1 MFIIIRRN
9 FRKTRNRRDLR
20 LKVVF
25 ALVILICHLTADA
38 QKDIDS
44 VWVRQN
50 YHKWER
56 NVRMRDGIEL
66 FTAIYIPNDGKEKH
80 PILIERTP
88 YSCRPYGETN
98 FCSDLWKTYRRLYLK
113 EHYIL
118 VIQDVRGK
126 WMSEG
131 KFENIRPF
139 IANKSGS
146 QTDEASDAYDAIDWL
161 VKNVP
166 DNNNKVGI
174 LGISYPGFYA
184 AMAGLSGHPALKAI
198 SPQAPVTDWFH
209 GDDFHHNGAFFLL
222 DCFRFF
228 SKGFGFPHAKPTN
241 AAVSS
246 SLQIP
251 MNDNYA
257 TFLNIGPLKNFTK
270 LTGDTLDFWKDAMT
284 HPDEDEWWQSRDIR
298 KYAKNIQP
306 ATLIVGGLFD
316 AEDCFG
322 AWNLYKAIEKN
333 GKPEHFNKLVIGPWY
348 HGQWATGDGTHV
360 GHVYFNSNTASWYEE
375 NIEVP
380 FFNYFLKG
388 GGNINGIA
396 KATVFITGKN
406 KWQRFDQ
413 WPPKNTREQQL
424 YFQPNEKLDW
434 QKSDTADGYSEYISD
449 PSRPVPYTDAV
460 HYVRTRDYMTDDQ
473 RFAARRN
480 DVILFATT
488 PLTEDLTVTGTV
500 IANLKASIST
510 TDADFIVK
518 LIDVYPDDFAY
529 PWSPPPN
536 LTHDAGG
543 PYPMGGYQMLVR
555 GDIFRGRY
563 RKSFEK
569 PEPFVPGKIE
579 DVKFPLNDIAHT
591 FLKGHRIMI
600 QVQSSWFPLADRN
613 PQKFVN
619 IYWADAK
626 DFQKSD
632 IHVYHNREFASYVI
646 LPILN
651 TNP

>member
-1 MFIIIRRN
+1 MTTRRP
-9 FRKTRNRRDLR
+9 FFKTHIVSGWRIGAIL
-20 LKVVF
+20 VF
-25 ALVILICHLTADA
+25 LLLGKISKA
-38 QKDIDS
+38 QENIDS
-44 VWVRQN
+44 VWVRNN

-56 NVRMRDGIEL
+56 NIRMRDGVEL
-66 FTAIYIPNDGKEKH
+66 FTAIYIPNDLKEKH

-88 YSCRPYGETN
+88 YSCRPYGEDK
-98 FCSDLWKTYRRLYLK
+98 FCSDLWKTYRLLYLNEK
-113 EHYIL
+113 YIL
-118 VIQDVRGK
+118 VTQDVRGK

-131 KFENIRPF
+131 RYENIRPF
-139 IANKSGS
+139 NPNKSGV

-161 VKNVP
+161 VKYVP
-166 DNNNKVGI
+166 DNNGNVGVF
-174 LGISYPGFYA
+174 GISYPGFYA

-198 SPQAPVTDWFH
+198 SPQAPVTDWYQ

-228 SKGFGFPHAKPTN
+228 SKGFGFPHTKPTPLP
-241 AAVSS
+241 VSS
-246 SLQIP
+246 SLEIP

-284 HPDEDEWWQSRDIR
+284 HPDEDDWWKSRDIR
-298 KYAKNIQP
+298 QYVRDIRP

-316 AEDCFG
+316 AEDCYG
-322 AWNLYKAIEKN
+322 SWNLYKAIEKN
-333 GKPEHFNKLVIGPWY
+333 NTPGHFNKLVIGPWF
-348 HGQWATGDGTHV
+348 HGQWATNDGTHV
-360 GHVYFNSNTASWYEE
+360 GHVYFSSNTATWYQE
-375 NIEVP
+375 NIEIP

-388 GGNINGIA
+388 KGNISQLA
-396 KATVFITGKN
+396 EATVFVSGEN
-406 KWQRFDQ
+406 KWKHFEQ
-413 WPPKNTREQQL
+413 WPPEAVDKQEL
-424 YFQPNEKLDW
+424 YFEPDEKLDW
-434 QKSDTADGYSEYISD
+434 TKPDTANNYCEYVSD
-449 PSRPVPYTDAV
+449 PNRPVPYTDAV

-473 RFAARRN
+473 RFASRRN
-480 DVILFATT
+480 DVILFETG
-488 PLTEDLTVTGTV
+488 PLPEDLTVTGTV

-518 LIDVYPDDFAY
+518 LIDVYPDDFTY

-536 LTHDAGG
+536 MSHDAGG

-563 RKSFEK
+563 RNSFEK
-569 PEPFVPGKIE
+569 PEAFTPGKIE
-579 DVKFPLNDIAHT
+579 NIKFPLNDIAHC

-619 IYWADAK
+619 IYWADK
-626 DFQKSD
+626 SDFQKSVIRVFYD
-632 IHVYHNREFASYVI
+632 QEYASSVI
-646 LPILN
+646 LPVLKN
-651 TNP
+651 SH

>member
-1 MFIIIRRN
+1 MDVLMFP
-9 FRKTRNRRDLR
+9 L
-20 LKVVF
+20 LVCSLF
-25 ALVILICHLTADA
+25 ASA
-38 QKDIDS
+38 QKEIDS
-44 VWVRQN
+44 VWVKKN

-56 NVRMRDGIEL
+56 NIRMRDGTEL
-66 FTAIYIPNDGKEKH
+66 FTAIYIPNDLKEKH
-80 PILIERTP
+80 PVLIERTP
-88 YSCRPYGETN
+88 YSCRPYGESN
-98 FCSDLWKTYRRLYLK
+98 FCSDLWSTSRRLYIK
-113 EHYIL
+113 EKYIL

-131 KFENIRPF
+131 RFENIRPF
-139 IANKSGS
+139 IPDKRGT
-146 QTDEASDAYDAIDWL
+146 QTDEASDAYDAIEWI

-166 DNNNKVGI
+166 DNNGRVGV

-228 SKGFGFPHAKPTN
+228 TKGFGFPHAGPMN
-241 AAVSS
+241 IAATS
-246 SLQIP
+246 SLKIP

-270 LTGDTLDFWKDAMT
+270 LTGDTLDFWKDAME
-284 HPDEDEWWQSRDIR
+284 HPDEDEWWRSRDLR
-298 KYAKNIQP
+298 KYVKDIRP

-322 AWNLYKAIEKN
+322 SWNLYKAIEKE
-333 GKPEHFNKLVIGPWY
+333 GPPGHFNKLVMGPWY
-348 HGQWATGDGTHV
+348 HGQWATTDGTHI
-360 GHVYFNSNTASWYEE
+360 GHIYFQSNTSAWYQE
-375 NIEVP
+375 NIELP

-388 GGNINGIA
+388 HGDINRISE
-396 KATVFITGKN
+396 ATVFVSGEN
-406 KWQRFDQ
+406 KWENFDH
-413 WPPKNTREQQL
+413 WPPQSVKEKEL
-424 YFQPNEKLDW
+424 YFEPNEKLTW
-434 QKSDTADGYSEYISD
+434 TKPELVDGYSVYTSD
-449 PSRPVPYTDAV
+449 PNRPVPYTGGI

-473 RFAARRN
+473 RYASRRN
-480 DVILFATT
+480 DVILFETE
-488 PLTEDLTVTGTV
+488 PLANDITVTGTV

-510 TDADFIVK
+510 TDADFVVK
-518 LIDVYPDDFAY
+518 LIDVFPDNFTY

-536 LTHDAGG
+536 MTHDAGG

-563 RKSFEK
+563 RHSFEK
-569 PEPFVPGKIE
+569 PEPFTPGKIE
-579 DVKFPLNDIAHT
+579 DIRFPLNDIAHC
-591 FLKGHRIMI
+591 FLRGHRIMI

-613 PQKFVN
+613 PQTFVN
-619 IYWADAK
+619 IYWAEAK

-632 IHVYHNREFASYVI
+632 IRVYHNSENASSII
-646 LPILN
+646 LPVLN
-651 TNP
+651 R

>member
-1 MFIIIRRN
+1 MFIITRRHS
-9 FRKTRNRRDLR
+9 RKTRNNQGR
-20 LKVVF
+20 LFVG
-25 ALVILICHLTADA
+25 LTLGLLAFSLFADA
-38 QKDIDS
+38 QKEIDS
-44 VWVRQN
+44 AWVRQN

-56 NVRMRDGIEL
+56 NIRMRDGIEL

-88 YSCRPYGETN
+88 YSCRPYGEAN
-98 FCSDLWKTYRRLYLK
+98 FCSDLWKTYWRLYLK
-113 EHYIL
+113 EKYIL

-131 KFENIRPF
+131 SFENIRPF
-139 IANKSGS
+139 NPDKSGT

-166 DNNNKVGI
+166 DNNGNVGV

-228 SKGFGFPHAKPTN
+228 SKGFGFPHVKPT
-241 AAVSS
+241 AVPASS

-257 TFLNIGPLKNFTK
+257 TFLNIGPLKNFTR

-284 HPDEDEWWQSRDIR
+284 HPDEDAWWRSRDIR
-298 KYAKNIQP
+298 QYVKNIRP

-316 AEDCFG
+316 AEDCYG
-322 AWNLYKAIEKN
+322 SWHLYQAIEKDSQP
-333 GKPEHFNKLVIGPWY
+333 GHFNRLVIGPWY
-348 HGQWATGDGTHV
+348 HGQWATNDGTHV
-360 GHVYFNSNTASWYEE
+360 GHIYFGSNTATWYQE
-375 NIEVP
+375 NIEIP

-388 GGNINGIA
+388 KGNIKEVA
-396 KATVFITGKN
+396 KATVFVTGKD
-406 KWQRFDQ
+406 KWASFDQ
-413 WPPKNTREQQL
+413 WPARQINQQEL
-424 YFQPNEKLDW
+424 YFEPDEKLGW
-434 QKSDTADGYSEYISD
+434 IKPDTTGGYSEYISD
-449 PSRPVPYTDAV
+449 PNRPVPYTDMV

-473 RFAARRN
+473 RFASRRN
-480 DVILFATT
+480 DVILFETA
-488 PLTEDLTVTGTV
+488 PLPEDLTVTGTV
-500 IANLKASIST
+500 IANIKASIST
-510 TDADFIVK
+510 TDADFIIK
-518 LIDVYPDDFAY
+518 LIDVYPEDFAY
-529 PWSPPPN
+529 PWSQPLN
-536 LTHDAGG
+536 MTHDAGG

-563 RKSFEK
+563 RNSFEK
-569 PEPFVPGKIE
+569 PEPFIPGKIE
-579 DVKFPLNDIAHT
+579 DIRFPLNDIAHT

-632 IHVYHNREFASYVI
+632 IRVYHNTADASSVI
-646 LPILN
+646 LPVLN
-651 TNP
+651 GSQ

>member
-1 MFIIIRRN
+1 MFIIIRQRSP
-9 FRKTRNRRDLR
+9 KIHCKSGLGWH
-20 LKVVF
+20 
-25 ALVILICHLTADA
+25 VILVFLFTGGALYTCA
-38 QKDIDS
+38 QKETDS
-44 VWVRQN
+44 SWIKRN

-56 NVRMRDGIEL
+56 NIRMRDGVEL
-66 FTAIYIPNDGKEKH
+66 FTAIYIPNDRKENH

-88 YSCRPYGETN
+88 YSCRPYGEYN
-98 FCSDLWKTYRRLYLK
+98 FCSDLWNTNRRLYAK
-113 EHYIL
+113 ENYIL

-139 IANKSGS
+139 IPDKTGT
-146 QTDEASDAYDAIDWL
+146 QTDEASDAFDAIDWI

-166 DNNNKVGI
+166 DNNGHVGVF
-174 LGISYPGFYA
+174 GISYPGFYA

-198 SPQAPVTDWFH
+198 SPQAPVTDWFR

-228 SKGFGFPHAKPTN
+228 SKGFGFPHAGPTSL
-241 AAVSS
+241 AVSS
-246 SLQIP
+246 SLKIP

-270 LTGDTLDFWKDAMT
+270 LAGDTLDFWKDAMT
-284 HPDEDEWWQSRDIR
+284 HPDEDEWWQQRDIR
-298 KYAKNIQP
+298 NYVKDIRP

-316 AEDCFG
+316 AEDCYG
-322 AWNLYKAIEKN
+322 ALNLYKAIEN
-333 GKPEHFNKLVIGPWY
+333 DGAPAHFNKLVMGPWY
-348 HGQWATGDGTHV
+348 HGQWSEKNAAHV
-360 GHVYFNSNTASWYEE
+360 GHVYFNSNTAAWYQE
-375 NIEVP
+375 NIELP

-388 GGNINGIA
+388 KGDLSQLA
-396 KATVFITGKN
+396 EATVFVTGEN
-406 KWQRFDQ
+406 KWKSFDH
-413 WPPKNTREQQL
+413 WPARDVDIREL
-424 YFQPNEKLDW
+424 YFEPDEKLAW
-434 QKSDTADGYSEYISD
+434 TKPASSNGYAEYNSD
-449 PSRPVPYTDAV
+449 PNRPVPYTGEV

-473 RFAARRN
+473 RFASRRN
-480 DVILFATT
+480 DVVLFETE
-488 PLTEDLTVTGTV
+488 PLQSDLTITGTV

-510 TDADFIVK
+510 TDADFVLK

-529 PWSPPPN
+529 PWSGPPN

-543 PYPMGGYQMLVR
+543 PYPMGGYEMLVR

-563 RKSFEK
+563 RHSFEK
-569 PEPFVPGKIE
+569 PEPFTPGKIE
-579 DVKFPLNDIAHT
+579 EINFPLNDIAHC
-591 FLKGHRIMI
+591 FLKGHRIMV

-619 IYWADAK
+619 IYTAEAQ

-632 IHVYHNREFASYVI
+632 IRIYHNSVYASSI
-646 LPILN
+646 LLPVA
-651 TNP
+651 TQ